1 MERCGL
7 VMVLVLTMLLLTG
20 LYLSSSIAGVFG
32 TLPGT
37 VIWLM
42 VTFRIAFICGAD
54 TMCARVCAFM
64 PVVFIFAV
72 LAVRVLLRVMHGVIV
87 RRQ

>member
-7 VMVLVLTMLLLTG
+7 VIVLVLTMLLLTG

-37 VIWLM
+37 VIWLL
-42 VTFRIAFICGAD
+42 VTFRIALICGAD

-64 PVVFIFAV
+64 PVVFIFTA
-72 LAVRVLLRVMHGVIV
+72 LGVRTLLGLMHGVIV